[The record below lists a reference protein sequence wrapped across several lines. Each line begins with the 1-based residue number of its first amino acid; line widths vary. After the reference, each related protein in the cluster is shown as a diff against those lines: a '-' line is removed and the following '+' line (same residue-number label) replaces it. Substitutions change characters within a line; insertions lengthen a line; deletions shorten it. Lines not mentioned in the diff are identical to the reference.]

1 MLGRMSLSLLRRLI
15 GELWAKYLNRKSGEP
30 KTKIGGFA
38 FLILVLTNLVPA
50 PADHF
55 QYKSIGQISKV
66 HLGRDKNH
74 TCV

>member
-1 MLGRMSLSLLRRLI
+1 MLGRMSLSLQRHLI

-38 FLILVLTNLVPA
+38 FLILVFNQFE
-50 PADHF
+50 F